1 MPRFNE
7 SRRRLLQGLGAS
19 STVLMV
25 PGMAEAAKATKQP
38 RGRVVVIGAGFA
50 GATAAKYLR
59 KWSDKGIDVTLIERN
74 AEFISCPTSNEVL
87 GVTEITKRWCIA
99 MMACASTGALNL
111 FVPA

>member
-1 MPRFNE
+1 MTRFNE

-38 RGRVVVIGAGFA
+38 RGKVVIIGAGFA

-59 KWSDKGIDVTLIERN
+59 KWSDKGIEVTLIERN

-87 GVTEITKRWCIA
+87 GGNRDYQTLVRY
-99 MMACASTGALNL
+99 AL
-111 FVPA
+111 